1 MKRAREPYAGFD
13 EASEMKES
21 PAYTLYHPKWYRKRV
36 STWWWAQQW
45 RSFKFILRELSS
57 IAVGYVV
64 LILLLLLWT
73 LSRGPESYD
82 ELMSWLKWPPVILLS
97 AIAFLFVI
105 YHSITWFNLAPKA
118 MPLRLGGKRLPD
130 WMIAA
135 PNYVMWLA
143 VSAVIFW
150 FLLGGK

>member
-1 MKRAREPYAGFD
+1 
-13 EASEMKES
+13 MKEA
-21 PAYTLYHPKWYRKRV
+21 PAYTLYRPKWYRKRV

-64 LILLLLLWT
+64 LLLILMIWS
-73 LSRGPESYD
+73 LSRGADGYAEF
-82 ELMSWLKWPPVILLS
+82 LSWLKSPAVIVLS
-97 AIAFLFVI
+97 LIAFCFVI

-150 FLLGGK
+150 FLFGGK

>member
-1 MKRAREPYAGFD
+1 MKQA
-13 EASEMKES
+13 
-21 PAYTLYHPKWYRKRV
+21 PAYTLYRPKWYRKRV

-73 LSRGPESYD
+73 LSRGPESYN

-143 VSAVIFW
+143 ISAIIVW
-150 FLLGGK
+150 FLIGGK

>member
-1 MKRAREPYAGFD
+1 MKQA
-13 EASEMKES
+13 
-21 PAYTLYHPKWYRKRV
+21 PAYTLYRPKWYRKRV

>member
-1 MKRAREPYAGFD
+1 MKQA
-13 EASEMKES
+13 
-21 PAYTLYHPKWYRKRV
+21 PAYTLYRPKWYRKRV

-73 LSRGPESYD
+73 LSRGPESYN

-118 MPLRLGGKRLPD
+118 MPIRLGGKRLPD

-143 VSAVIFW
+143 VSAIIVW
-150 FLLGGK
+150 FLIGGK

>member
-1 MKRAREPYAGFD
+1 MKQA
-13 EASEMKES
+13 
-21 PAYTLYHPKWYRKRV
+21 PAYTLYRPKWYRKRV

-73 LSRGPESYD
+73 LSRGAESYA
-82 ELMSWLKWPPVILLS
+82 EFLSWMKSPAVIVS
-97 AIAFLFVI
+97 SFIAFCFVI